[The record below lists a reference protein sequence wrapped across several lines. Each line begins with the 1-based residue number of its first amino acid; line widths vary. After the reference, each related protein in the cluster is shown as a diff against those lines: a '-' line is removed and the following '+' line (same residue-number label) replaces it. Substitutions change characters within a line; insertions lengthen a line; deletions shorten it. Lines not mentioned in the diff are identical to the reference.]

1 MDTGIEPITDPVE
14 LARVRRQA
22 RVVHLKSLLV
32 AVAATAITF
41 VI

>member
-1 MDTGIEPITDPVE
+1 MDAGSEATTDPVE

-22 RVVHLKSLLV
+22 RAVHMKSLLV
-32 AVAATAITF
+32 AVAVTAIVF